1 MSRHIPYM
9 HGSSEWTWLP
19 KGVPLVTAMQDAS
32 RRDNIC
38 TVIQIGAYPFAG
50 ILLLICPC
58 LYQWLS

>member
-9 HGSSEWTWLP
+9 HRSSEWSWSP

-38 TVIQIGAYPFAG
+38 TVIQLASYPIAV
-50 ILLLICPC
+50 ILLLIGLR
-58 LYQWLS
+58 LYQSLS